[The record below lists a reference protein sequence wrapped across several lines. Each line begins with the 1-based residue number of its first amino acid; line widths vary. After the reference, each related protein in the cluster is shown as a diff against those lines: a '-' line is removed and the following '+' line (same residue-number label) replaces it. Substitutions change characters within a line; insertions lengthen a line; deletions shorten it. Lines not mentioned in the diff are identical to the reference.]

1 MDANATLAL
10 ALTPFMKFTE
20 AQLES
25 AIIEL
30 LGAEGY
36 PHVSGE
42 LGERSSSCVSSIKD
56 VATKDG
62 AGAPSLPRVL
72 LHADLRAF
80 LTKQYAADYITP
92 QEIGAVIKQLE
103 AYSGADLY
111 ESNKAIMKL
120 VSDGFLLKREDR
132 NQKDLYIQLIDY
144 SELVAFRE
152 PKTGEVPT
160 ILAEDFGE
168 YNAAGATSS
177 HNIFKIVNQL
187 EIVGYEKR
195 IPDGILYINGLPLVV
210 FEFKSAIRED
220 ATIHDAYVQLTTRYR
235 RDIPELLKYNAL
247 SVISDGVNNKVGSLF
262 APYEFFYAWR
272 KTDGGDLVEVDGINS
287 LYSMIQGLFHK
298 SRLLDVIRNYIYF
311 PDTSRREDKIVCRY
325 PQYYAATKLYQNILL
340 HRKTDSGRDG
350 APTPSYSMMKDAAG
364 ATRLPDGK
372 GGTYFGA
379 TGCGK
384 SYTMLFLARLL
395 MKSVDL
401 ASPTIVLITD
411 RTDLDDQLSGTFT
424 NAKGFIGD
432 ESVISVESRDH
443 LRELLKGRTSGG
455 VFLTTIHKFTEDTEL
470 LTERTNVIVISDEA
484 HRSQVNLDQ
493 KLKITE
499 DGVKRTFGFAKYLH
513 DSLPNATYVGFT
525 GTPIDATLDVFGEVV
540 DAYTMTESV
549 ADEIT
554 VPIVYEGR
562 AAKVIL
568 DNSKLEAIEKYYD
581 ECAGRG
587 ASDYAIE
594 DSKKTMAHMGAI
606 LGDPK
611 RIEAL
616 AADFVEHYEKRVS
629 EGSTVAGKA
638 MFVSSSRQIAYDF
651 YKAVI
656 AFLGERSSSCVTLR
670 DFDDVAGAT
679 SLPDSLT
686 RSFGAAEEWHRR
698 NLPHRDKEG
707 LIQSLTFRL
716 ADSMPKHVLEKM
728 EAELTRF
735 AEDQQALERRK
746 KMQFYLDQGVGS
758 CALNQPEVAQCVM
771 DALRHHDGERYRLLA
786 WSIMPNH
793 VHVLIQAY
801 GEVAKIVQSW
811 KSYTGKWALKR
822 NRRLELG
829 IPSEQESF
837 WQMEY
842 WDRFIRNE
850 EHFNQTL
857 DYILRNPVNAGLDQ
871 NATAHLYTGHTGNGR
886 TKLELH
892 PSQIKMVMTRGKDDE
907 KALYHLLGNKEERK
921 KLDVQFKKAESNFK
935 VAIVVDMWL
944 TGFDVPFLDTIY
956 IDKPIQ
962 RHNLIQTISRVNR
975 KFENKK
981 KGLVVDYIGIK
992 KQMNMALA
1000 HYSKADSSN
1009 IEEIEASIIVV
1020 KDHLDLLG
1028 RLFHSFDTTPY
1039 FSGTPIAQLDCLN
1052 RAAEF
1057 VQLTEKIEMRTMF
1070 LVKRLKAAY
1079 DICSGSD
1086 AFTETERDHIH
1097 FYLAVRAIV
1106 AKLTKGEAP
1115 DSAQMNAKV
1124 REMISEALKSDGIE
1138 EIFKLGEDGATEIDI
1153 FGDDYLAKIE
1163 KIKLPNTK
1171 IKLLQQLL
1179 KRAIEDF
1186 KKINKVKG
1194 VDFTKQFQA
1203 LVNKYNER
1211 DEKDVLRSE
1220 VLEGF
1225 SEEMI
1230 ELIHALQKEKESF
1243 GEMGIDLEE
1252 KSFYDILKSL
1262 AHKYDFEYPEDKLI
1276 KLAKEV
1282 KTEVDDKAKYI
1293 DWNQRDDIKAELRAG
1308 LIVLLAENGY
1318 PPVDRDEVYKEIF
1331 EQAENFKKYQSLR

>member
-1 MDANATLAL
+1 
-10 ALTPFMKFTE
+10 MKFTE

-30 LGAEGY
+30 LGVEGY
-36 PHVSGE
+36 PHV
-42 LGERSSSCVSSIKD
+42 LGGAIERQPQEVL
-56 VATKDG
+56 VAD
-62 AGAPSLPRVL
+62 
-72 LHADLRAF
+72 DLRAF
-80 LTKQYAADYITP
+80 LANQYAADGITP
-92 QEIGAVIKQLE
+92 QEIEAVINRLK

-144 SELVAFRE
+144 SELVAFRK
-152 PKTGEVPT
+152 PNPGEVPT
-160 ILAEDFGE
+160 IVAEDQTAYVGS
-168 YNAAGATSS
+168 G
-177 HNIFKIVNQL
+177 NIFKIANQL
-187 EIVGYEKR
+187 EIVGHEKR

-210 FEFKSAIRED
+210 FEFKSAIREE
-220 ATIHDAYVQLTTRYR
+220 ATIHDAFVQLTTRYK
-235 RDIPELLKYNAL
+235 RDIPELFKFNAFC
-247 SVISDGVNNKVGSLF
+247 VISDGVNNKAGSFF

-272 KTDGGDLVEVDGINS
+272 KTDGGDLIEKDGINS
-287 LYSMIQGLFHK
+287 LYSMIQGLFHHT
-298 SRLLDVIRNYIYF
+298 RLIDVIRNFIYL
-311 PDTSRREDKIVCRY
+311 PDTSRKEEKILCRY
-325 PQYYAATKLYQNILL
+325 PQYYAATKLYRNIL
-340 HRKTDSGRDG
+340 RQMKRPDG
-350 APTPSYSMMKDAAG
+350 KG
-364 ATRLPDGK
+364 GDGK

-379 TGCGK
+379 SGCGK

-395 MKSVDL
+395 MRSVDL

-411 RTDLDDQLSGTFT
+411 RTDLDDQLSGLFT
-424 NAKGFIGD
+424 NGKGYIGD
-432 ESVISVESRDH
+432 ESIISVESRAH
-443 LRELLKGRTSGG
+443 LRDLLKGRQSGG

-470 LTERTNVIVISDEA
+470 LTERTNVICISDEA

-499 DGVKRTFGFAKYLH
+499 GGVKRTFGFAKYLH

-549 ADEIT
+549 VDEIT

-568 DNSKLEAIEKYYD
+568 DNSKLQEIENYYEEAAD
-581 ECAGRG
+581 AG

-594 DSKKTMAHMGAI
+594 DSKKTMANMGAI
-606 LGDPK
+606 LGDPQ

-616 AADFVEHYEKRVS
+616 AADFVAHYEKRLD

-638 MFVSSSRQIAYDF
+638 IFVSSSRHTAYDF
-651 YKAVI
+651 YKQVI
-656 AFLGERSSSCVTLR
+656 ALR
-670 DFDDVAGAT
+670 
-679 SLPDSLT
+679 PEW
-686 RSFGAAEEWHRR
+686 AEVRVCA
-698 NLPHRDKEG
+698 EG
-707 LIQSLTFRL
+707 
-716 ADSMPKHVLEKM
+716 V
-728 EAELTRF
+728 ELS
-735 AEDQQALERRK
+735 DQQKKEILPMER
-746 KMQFYLDQGVGS
+746 L
-758 CALNQPEVAQCVM
+758 
-771 DALRHHDGERYRLLA
+771 
-786 WSIMPNH
+786 
-793 VHVLIQAY
+793 
-801 GEVAKIVQSW
+801 
-811 KSYTGKWALKR
+811 
-822 NRRLELG
+822 
-829 IPSEQESF
+829 
-837 WQMEY
+837 
-842 WDRFIRNE
+842 
-850 EHFNQTL
+850 
-857 DYILRNPVNAGLDQ
+857 
-871 NATAHLYTGHTGNGR
+871 
-886 TKLELH
+886 
-892 PSQIKMVMTRGKDDE
+892 KMVMTRGKDDE
-907 KALYHLLGNKEERK
+907 KALYDLLGNKDERK
-921 KLDVQFKKAESNFK
+921 KFDAQFKKAESNFK
-935 VAIVVDMWL
+935 IAIVVDMWL

-956 IDKPIQ
+956 IDKPVQ

-992 KQMNMALA
+992 KQMNLALA
-1000 HYSKADSSN
+1000 HYSKADSSSF
-1009 IEEIEASIIVV
+1009 EEIEASIIVV
-1020 KDHLDLLG
+1020 KDHLDLLA
-1028 RLFHSFDTTPY
+1028 RIFHQFDTAPY
-1039 FSGTPIAQLDCLN
+1039 FSGTPVEQLHCLN
-1052 RAAEF
+1052 LAAEF
-1057 VQLTEKIEMRTMF
+1057 VQLTDKIEKRVMF

-1079 DICSGSD
+1079 DICCGSD
-1086 AFTETERDHIH
+1086 AFSETERDHIH
-1097 FYLAVRAIV
+1097 FYLAVRSIV

-1124 REMISEALKSDGIE
+1124 REMISDALQSDGIE

-1153 FGDDYLAKIE
+1153 FGEDYLTKIE

-1186 KKINKVKG
+1186 KKINKIKG

-1225 SEEMI
+1225 SDEMI
-1230 ELIHALQKEKESF
+1230 ELIQALQKEKESF

-1282 KTEVDDKAKYI
+1282 KTVVDDKAKYT
-1293 DWNQRDDIKAELRAG
+1293 DWSQRADIKAELKVD
-1308 LIVLLAENGY
+1308 LIILLAENGY

-1331 EQAENFKKYQSLR
+1331 EQAENFKKYQKA